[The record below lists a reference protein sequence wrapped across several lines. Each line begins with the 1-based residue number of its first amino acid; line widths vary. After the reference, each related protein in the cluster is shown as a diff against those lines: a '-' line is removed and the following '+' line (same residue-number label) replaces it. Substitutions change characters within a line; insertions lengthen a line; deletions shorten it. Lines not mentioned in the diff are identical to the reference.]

1 MRKKAVFESMY
12 LENGHLSIPR
22 KIVDSLSLK
31 GGEKVRVALETER
44 FDKKG
49 FLGLFGIW
57 KDKDEADLE
66 LYREIVKEREIFGR
80 GEFRL

>member
-1 MRKKAVFESMY
+1 MGKKVFFESKY
-12 LENGHLSIPR
+12 LENGYLSIPPR
-22 KIVDSLSLK
+22 IVDSLSLK
-31 GGEKVRVALETER
+31 GGQKVRVALETEG

-66 LYREIVKEREIFGR
+66 IYRRIMKERDIFGR

>member
-1 MRKKAVFESMY
+1 MRKKAVFESKY

-57 KDKDEADLE
+57 KDKDEADSQALPGDS
-66 LYREIVKEREIFGR
+66 EREGDIWAR
-80 GEFRL
+80 GV